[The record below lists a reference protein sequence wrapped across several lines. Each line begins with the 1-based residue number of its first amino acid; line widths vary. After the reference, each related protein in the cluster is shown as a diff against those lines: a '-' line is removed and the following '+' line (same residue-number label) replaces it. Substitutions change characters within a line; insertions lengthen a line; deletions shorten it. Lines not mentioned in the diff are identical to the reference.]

1 MAESICLKCEHKYV
15 CATGKSQPRE
25 NTTITGCSRFAE
37 RTPFTNA
44 DRIRAMSDEE
54 LAEAFAMQCAGRVCK
69 GIPFDGKNECV
80 KCWLDWLQ
88 QEVYN
93 GDSD

>member
-15 CATGKSQPRE
+15 CATGKYQPRE
-25 NTTITGCSRFAE
+25 NTTIMGCSRFVE

-54 LAEAFAMQCAGRVCK
+54 LSAEFIV
-69 GIPFDGKNECV
+69 ILGKFGFGDREEL
-80 KCWLDWLQ
+80 LDWLK
-88 QEVYN
+88 QEVDD
-93 GDSD
+93 G

>member
-1 MAESICLKCEHKYV
+1 MD
-15 CATGKSQPRE
+15 E
-25 NTTITGCSRFAE
+25 NFNDILYEAIR
-37 RTPFTNA
+37 RQNRKTNA

-88 QEVYN
+88 QEETN
-93 GDSD
+93 D